1 MPHYALIK
9 NSYVENVI
17 VADED
22 FVNSIRYLYEDIIET
37 SQYFPRPN
45 IGWTWDEVNGFR
57 NPLDEPIVIT
67 VNRLISVGSFYDRFG
82 SLKWQILSDQSPLVQ
97 ALVKDASVR
106 RYIDL
111 NSPDLLAAL
120 NLVRN
125 VGYDIDLD
133 KFINSPILESERV

>member
-1 MPHYALIK
+1 MPNYALIN
-9 NSYVENVI
+9 NSQVENII
-17 VADED
+17 VAEES
-22 FVNSIRYLYEDIIET
+22 FVNEIRALYDDIIEI

-57 NPLDEPIVIT
+57 NPLEEPIVIT
-67 VNRLISVGSFYDRFG
+67 VNRFISVGSFYDRFG
-82 SLKWQILSDQSPLVQ
+82 PLKWQILSDVNPLVQ

-111 NSPDLLAAL
+111 NSPDLLAGL
-120 NLVRN
+120 NLVRSA
-125 VGYDIDLD
+125 GYNIDLD